1 MGSRMQNIIEK
12 LTGIQEVID
21 ETHSILSQI
30 VYEMDRDA
38 NGDLGEQ
45 SYVVLVEVG
54 DTIRE
59 VVHVLG
65 QYTSEVSDGH

>member
-38 NGDLGEQ
+38 GGDLGEQ

-54 DTIRE
+54 DAIRE
-59 VVHVLG
+59 VAHALG
-65 QYTSEVSDGH
+65 QYTSEVSDGQ